1 MAAATIDYQKVTP
14 QEVVVKIS
22 GANGDTGTIDLS
34 ADLFPQGQIALGAGT
49 ISVSGSTAVTG
60 TGTNFTAGL
69 VGGNVYRADT
79 GALVGTVAS
88 VADTTHLTL
97 GASATYSGTYGL
109 SYRTQDLDG
118 STQTVT
124 IVSAMYSGLG
134 VANITRGSLSLVL
147 NAAAANGKLDF
158 GSNMVPD
165 KSGDTSD
172 IAVAFAASPTGN
184 TQIWL
189 KLRKVGGWAN
199 RTETAYF
206 GAHDNET
213 VVGA

>member
-1 MAAATIDYQKVTP
+1 MAAATIDFQKVTP

-22 GANGDTGTIDLS
+22 GAHSDTGTIDLS

-49 ISVSGSTAVTG
+49 IVASGTTAVVG
-60 TGTNFTAGL
+60 TGTNFTSAL
-69 VGGNVYRADT
+69 VGGKVYRADT

-88 VADTTHLTL
+88 VEGTLNLTL
-97 GASATYSGTYGL
+97 VASATYSGTYGL

-118 STQTVT
+118 SVQTVT

-134 VANITRGSLSLVL
+134 VATITRGSVSLVL

-158 GSNMVPD
+158 GSTMVPD

-172 IAVAFAASPTGN
+172 IAIAFNATPTGN

-199 RTETAYF
+199 RIETAYF
-206 GAHDNET
+206 GAHDDET
-213 VVGA
+213 AVGS